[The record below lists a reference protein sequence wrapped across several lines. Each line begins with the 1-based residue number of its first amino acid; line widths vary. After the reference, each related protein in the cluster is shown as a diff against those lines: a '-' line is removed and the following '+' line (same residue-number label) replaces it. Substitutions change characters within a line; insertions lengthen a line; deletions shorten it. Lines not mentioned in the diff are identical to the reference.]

1 MTSTITRT
9 YAVGETYP
17 ASEVVA
23 PYDSRCGNNDS
34 GYTCT
39 LRPHHQGDHV
49 GAYSTG
55 EVGHVWPN
63 DTEPTGTPLDTWKR
77 QVRGLAHTIVTSR
90 GYGNFAVWN
99 DTMVRLG
106 LEPFTEKRVRVVAPI
121 QRVVADLGSRYDEDS
136 AREWLS
142 ARRTNL
148 AGYLRPE
155 NDEIGE
161 PTVEVT
167 EDTPREDDSVEK
179 DYRADTDDLDEY
191 KAFVREVAIEMGT
204 AQGWCDDGVNGVLDE
219 LGLPR
224 KTREFRVAVQ
234 IQAYQTVYV
243 DVTASDESAARDQV
257 GRSTIRYAIDSSEWS
272 WDGDWESDDVEVEEV
287 L

>member
-77 QVRGLAHTIVTSR
+77 QVRDLAHTIVTSR

-204 AQGWCDDGVNGVLDE
+204 AQGWCDDGVNGVLEE
-219 LGLPR
+219 LGLDR
-224 KTREFRVAVQ
+224 KTRKYRVRVRVE
-234 IQAYQTVYV
+234 AYQYV
-243 DVTASDESAARDQV
+243 
-257 GRSTIRYAIDSSEWS
+257 
-272 WDGDWESDDVEVEEV
+272 DVEVEAENADAAESEV
-287 L
+287 DSDAVQEEVDAYSWYTNDWTVSNTREA